1 MMWYVYRTEMTLAL
15 KIWSVDSIEETTRY
29 INNALH
35 KNVVLDHSTKIKEI
49 YLDRYP
55 NLEYNLCA

>member
-1 MMWYVYRTEMTLAL
+1 MTLAL

-29 INNALH
+29 INNTLH